1 MPPLDTFRPEP
12 GSLPTR
18 DAIPARYKWDLTSI
32 CPTWDEWQAAYNQ
45 LDAAITA
52 FTSFQGTL
60 AQGADRLLASFKA
73 MDEMGALSYRI
84 WYYASLHYDE
94 DQRNN
99 DINARRQ
106 QVQILFAKQ
115 AQASSWFNP
124 EVLSIAIEK
133 IRGWMEENTD
143 LALYRFAIES
153 LFHEQEHVLDEQG
166 ERLMSYAGRFNS
178 VPYDSYSA
186 LTTADVKF
194 PTITLSNGNKVTLTY
209 GQYRALLETNPNQDD
224 RAIAYRTFHQTFA
237 DNQNTHAAL
246 YNGVLQRDWFHARA
260 RGYKTTLD
268 AALHG
273 NNIPTSVV
281 ENLIAVTK
289 EGVEPLRR
297 YHRLRRRVLGLSTY
311 RLFDVFVPLVEHAAR
326 YPYDEV
332 GAWIVDSVAP
342 LGKTYQQNVTAA
354 FDGRWIDVFENSGK
368 RSGAYSAP
376 VYGAHPYMLLNYNET
391 LDAVFTLAHEMG
403 HSMHTLLSHQSQ
415 PFVYAGYTIFVAE
428 VPSTLNEALFLDLML
443 ERARS
448 REERIV
454 LLQHAIDSIAS
465 TFYTQVMFADYELQA
480 HRLVEHDQPV
490 TADALNVIYRS
501 LLEAYYGDVI
511 DQEEVSQFT
520 WARIPHFFSTPY
532 YVYQYA
538 TCFASTAR
546 LMQGIR
552 SNAAGER
559 EDAVNRYLNLLK
571 AGGSDYPMNL
581 LARAGVDLSQP
592 DTVRAVA
599 AELDNLVRR
608 LEGELG

>member
-1 MPPLDTFRPEP
+1 MPPLETFRPEP
-12 GSLPTR
+12 GTLPTR
-18 DAIPARYKWDLTSI
+18 DAIPPRYQWDLTSI
-32 CPTWDEWQAAYNQ
+32 CRSWEEWQASYTQ
-45 LDAAITA
+45 LDQAIAA
-52 FTSFQGTL
+52 FLSFQGTL
-60 AQGADRLLASFKA
+60 GKSADRLVAAFKA
-73 MDEMGALSYRI
+73 MDEMGALSYRV
-84 WYYASLHYDE
+84 WYFAALHYDE

-99 DINARRQ
+99 EINARRQ

-124 EVLSIAIEK
+124 EVLAIPIET
-133 IRGWMEENTD
+133 IHAWMEKNKD

-166 ERLMSYAGRFNS
+166 ERLMSFAGRFNS

-194 PTITLSNGNKVTLTY
+194 PSITLTNGTKVTLTY
-209 GQYRALLETNPNQDD
+209 GQYRALLETNRNQED
-224 RAIAYRTFHQTFA
+224 RANAYRTFHQTFA
-237 DNQNTHAAL
+237 DNQNTYAAL

-281 ENLIAVTK
+281 ENLIAVSK
-289 EGVEPLRR
+289 QGVEPLRR
-297 YHRLRRRVLGLSTY
+297 YHRLRRRILGLASY
-311 RLFDVFVPLVEHAAR
+311 RLFDVFVPLVEHDSR

-342 LGKTYQQNVTAA
+342 LGSTYQQHVKGA

-403 HSMHTLLSHQSQ
+403 HSMHTLLSHQTQ

-443 ERARS
+443 DRARS
-448 REERIV
+448 REERVV

-465 TFYTQVMFADYELQA
+465 TFYTQVMFADYELQT
-480 HRLVEHDQPV
+480 HRLVEQDQPV
-490 TADALNVIYRS
+490 TAEVLSSIYSS
-501 LLEAYYGDVI
+501 LVEAYYGDVI
-511 DQEEVSQFT
+511 DKEELSQYT

-552 SNAAGER
+552 SNDPGER
-559 EDAVNRYLNLLK
+559 ENGVNRYLNLLK

-592 DTVRAVA
+592 DTVRAVS
-599 AELDNLVRR
+599 AELDVLVAR
-608 LEGELG
+608 LEQELG